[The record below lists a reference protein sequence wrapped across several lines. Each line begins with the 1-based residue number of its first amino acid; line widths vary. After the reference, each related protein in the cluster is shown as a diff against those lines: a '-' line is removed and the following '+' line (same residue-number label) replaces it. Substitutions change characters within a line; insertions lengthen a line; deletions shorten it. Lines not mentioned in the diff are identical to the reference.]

1 MVFRMA
7 MPFCTLVL
15 WCNNRSC
22 GYLEGMETM
31 RKYKCKYD
39 IEFQNLKEIMDFVA
53 DKYGKNIG
61 FIYKSADRKTK
72 TEITYNKFREDLD
85 AVGAYLISRGLKG
98 KKIVVFGP
106 NSYQWLVAYYA
117 VVINV
122 GVVIPLDKGLPEEE
136 IVNSLKKCKADA
148 IIYDDS
154 LKMDFGKIIG
164 MDGITVE
171 TLIPMSDFTQ
181 EKMPELAAMINQ
193 YKPEFKVIDKHAV
206 DIILFTSGTSA
217 DAKAAQLTQRNI
229 ASTIAA
235 MRKVEPIY
243 EDDVEMILLPLHHAF
258 GNQGVLMFISNGCT
272 NVFCSGL
279 KYVQKELKEYGVS
292 AFFCVPLIIE
302 SMINKVLKT
311 AEKEGKLKKLETGRK
326 ISKAL
331 MKVGID
337 ARRVIFKDVID
348 GLGGKLRFLISGAAA
363 LDLKIL
369 EYATDFGIL
378 TVQGYGLTETAP
390 TIASESYFFRK
401 PGSVGHA
408 MPGVEVKINNP
419 DENGIGELFARGP
432 NIMKGYLDDEEAN
445 REVFVD
451 GWFNTGDLARIDE
464 EDYIFLTG
472 RKKNVIVLKNGK
484 NIYPEEIEALIDK
497 IPYVVENVVMGEEEG
512 DDYRLVAHVVY
523 DPEAEELKGKSA
535 EEIQALTDADIEKI
549 NSEMPNF
556 KRIKEVYLRTE
567 PFEKT
572 TTQKIKRRK
581 VKAEGK

>member
-1 MVFRMA
+1 
-7 MPFCTLVL
+7 
-15 WCNNRSC
+15 
-22 GYLEGMETM
+22 M

-39 IEFQNLKEIMDFVA
+39 IEFQDLKEIMDFVA
-53 DKYGKNIG
+53 DKYGKNTA
-61 FIYKSADRKTK
+61 FIYKTPDRKNK
-72 TEITYNKFREDLD
+72 VEITYRKFRDD
-85 AVGAYLISRGLKG
+85 MDSIGAYLISKGLKG
-98 KKIVVFGP
+98 KRIVVIGP
-106 NSYQWLVAYYA
+106 NSYTWLAAYYGIA
-117 VVINV
+117 INV
-122 GVVIPLDKGLPEEE
+122 GVVVPLDKGLPEEE
-136 IVNSLKKCKADA
+136 IVNSLIKCKADA
-148 IIYDDS
+148 IVYDET
-154 LKMDFGKIIG
+154 LKMDFEKISK
-164 MDGITVE
+164 MDGVTAKV
-171 TLIPMSDFTQ
+171 LIPMSEISQ
-181 EKMPELAAMINQ
+181 EALEGHAKLVKQ

-258 GNQGVLMFISNGCT
+258 GNQGVLMFISNGAT

-279 KYVQKELKEYGVS
+279 KYVQKELKEYGVT

-311 AEKEGKLKKLETGRK
+311 AEKEGKLQKLETGRK

-337 ARRVIFKDVID
+337 VRRKLFKDVID

-363 LDLKIL
+363 LDPKIL
-369 EYATDFGIL
+369 EYTTDFGIL

-390 TIASESYFFRK
+390 TIASESYFYRR

-419 DENGIGELFARGP
+419 DEDGIGELFARGP

-445 REVFVD
+445 KEVFED
-451 GWFNTGDLARIDE
+451 GWFNTGDLARIDKD
-464 EDYIFLTG
+464 DYIFLTG

-484 NIYPEEIEALIDK
+484 NIYPEEIEGLIDK

-523 DPEAEELKGKSA
+523 DPEAEALAGKSP
-535 EEIQALTDADIEKI
+535 EEIQAIVDADIEKV
-549 NSEMPNF
+549 NDEMPKY
-556 KRIKEVYLRTE
+556 KRIKQTYLRTE
-567 PFEKT
+567 EFEKT

-581 VKAEGK
+581 IK

>member
-523 DPEAEELKGKSA
+523 DPEAEAVKGKT
-535 EEIQALTDADIEKI
+535 EDEIQALANADIEKI
-549 NSEMPNF
+549 NDEMPKF

-581 VKAEGK
+581 VKTDK

>member
-1 MVFRMA
+1 
-7 MPFCTLVL
+7 
-15 WCNNRSC
+15 
-22 GYLEGMETM
+22 M

-39 IEFQNLKEIMDFVA
+39 IEFQDLKEIMDFVA

-61 FIYKSADRKTK
+61 FIYKTPDKKSKV
-72 TEITYNKFREDLD
+72 EITYKKFREDLD
-85 AVGAYLISRGLKG
+85 ALGAYLISRGLKG
-98 KKIVVFGP
+98 KKIVVIGP

-122 GVVIPLDKGLPEEE
+122 GVVVPLDRGLPEEE
-136 IVNSLKKCKADA
+136 IVNSLAKCKADA
-148 IIYDDS
+148 IIYDET
-154 LKMDFGKIIG
+154 LKMDFENIIKK
-164 MDGITVE
+164 DGVTVE

-181 EKMPELAAMINQ
+181 EKMPELAAMIKQ

-337 ARRVIFKDVID
+337 VRRKIFKDVID

-390 TIASESYFFRK
+390 TIASESYFYRK

-484 NIYPEEIEALIDK
+484 NIYPEEIEVLIDK
-497 IPYVVENVVMGEEEG
+497 IPYVAENVILGEAEG
-512 DDYRLVAHVVY
+512 DDYRLVAHIVY
-523 DPEAEELKGKSA
+523 DPENESVKGKSI
-535 EEIQALTDADIEKI
+535 EEIQAMADADIEKI
-549 NSEMPNF
+549 NSDMPKY
-556 KRIKEVYLRTE
+556 KRIKQVYLRTE

-581 VKAEGK
+581 VKAAE

>member
-1 MVFRMA
+1 
-7 MPFCTLVL
+7 
-15 WCNNRSC
+15 
-22 GYLEGMETM
+22 M

-279 KYVQKELKEYGVS
+279 KYVQKELQEYGVS

-311 AEKEGKLKKLETGRK
+311 AEKEGKLKKLEAGRK

-331 MKVGID
+331 LKVGID
-337 ARRVIFKDVID
+337 ARRMIFKDVID

-523 DPEAEELKGKSA
+523 DPEAEAVKGKT
-535 EEIQALTDADIEKI
+535 EDEIQALANADIEKI
-549 NSEMPNF
+549 NDEMPKF

-581 VKAEGK
+581 VKTDK

>member
-1 MVFRMA
+1 
-7 MPFCTLVL
+7 
-15 WCNNRSC
+15 
-22 GYLEGMETM
+22 M

-53 DKYGKNIG
+53 EKYGNNTA
-61 FIYKSADRKTK
+61 FIYKNEDKTQK
-72 TEITYNKFREDLD
+72 TEITYRKFREDID
-85 AVGAYLISRGLKG
+85 AVGAYLISKGLKD
-98 KKIVVFGP
+98 KRIVVIGS

-117 VVINV
+117 TVINV
-122 GVVIPLDKGLPEEE
+122 GVVVPLDKGLPEEE
-136 IVNSLKKCKADA
+136 IINSLAKCKADA
-148 IIYDDS
+148 IIYDES
-154 LKMDFGKIIG
+154 LDMDFENIIKK
-164 MDGITVE
+164 DGITVT
-171 TLIPMSDFTQ
+171 TLIPMSDFSQ
-181 EKMPELAAMINQ
+181 EKIQGFSPLLRQ
-193 YKPEFKVIDKHAV
+193 YRPEFKVIDKHAP

-217 DAKAAQLTQRNI
+217 TAKAAQLTQRNI

-258 GNQGVLMFISNGCT
+258 GNQGVLMFISNGAT

-279 KYVQKELKEYGVS
+279 KYVQKELKEYGVT

-302 SMINKVLKT
+302 SMINKVIKT
-311 AEKEGKLKKLETGRK
+311 AEKEGKLETLEKGRK
-326 ISKAL
+326 IARLLLKL
-331 MKVGID
+331 GID
-337 ARRVIFKDVID
+337 VRRKLFKDVID

-363 LDLKIL
+363 LNPDTLQ
-369 EYATDFGIL
+369 YATDFGLL

-408 MPGVEVKINNP
+408 MPGVEIKINEP
-419 DENGIGELFARGP
+419 DEDGIGELFVRGP
-432 NIMKGYLDDEEAN
+432 NVMLGYLDDEEAN

-464 EDYIFLTG
+464 EDYVFLTG

-484 NIYPEEIEALIDK
+484 NIYPEEVEALIDK
-497 IPYVVENVVMGEEEG
+497 IPYVSENVVMGEEEG

-523 DPEAEELKGKSA
+523 NPEADAVKGKSKD
-535 EEIQALTDADIEKI
+535 EIQAMADADIEKV
-549 NSEMPNF
+549 NEEMPAY
-556 KRIKEVYLRTE
+556 KRIKQVYLRTE

-572 TTQKIKRRK
+572 TTQKIKRRTITK
-581 VKAEGK
+581 

>member
-1 MVFRMA
+1 
-7 MPFCTLVL
+7 MPALL
-15 WCNNRSC
+15 YIEIKIK
-22 GYLEGMETM
+22 GLYLIVRKKTHIILRKGQKM

-39 IEFQNLKEIMDFVA
+39 IEFQDLKEIMDFVA
-53 DKYGKNIG
+53 DKYGKNTA
-61 FIYKSADRKTK
+61 FIYKTPDRKNK
-72 TEITYNKFREDLD
+72 VEITYRKFRDD
-85 AVGAYLISRGLKG
+85 MDSIGAYLISKGLKG
-98 KKIVVFGP
+98 KRIVVIGP
-106 NSYQWLVAYYA
+106 NSYTWLAAYYGI
-117 VVINV
+117 VINV
-122 GVVIPLDKGLPEEE
+122 GVVVPLDKGLPEEE
-136 IVNSLKKCKADA
+136 IVNSLVKCKADA
-148 IIYDDS
+148 IVYDET
-154 LKMDFGKIIG
+154 LKMDFEKISK
-164 MDGITVE
+164 MDGVTAKV
-171 TLIPMSDFTQ
+171 LIPMSEISQ
-181 EKMPELAAMINQ
+181 EALVEHAKLVKQ

-258 GNQGVLMFISNGCT
+258 GNQGVLMFISNGAT

-279 KYVQKELKEYGVS
+279 KYIQKELKEYGVT

-311 AEKEGKLKKLETGRK
+311 AEKEGKLQKLETGRK

-337 ARRVIFKDVID
+337 VRRKLFKDVID

-363 LDLKIL
+363 LDPKIL
-369 EYATDFGIL
+369 EYTTDFGIL

-390 TIASESYFFRK
+390 TIASESYFYRR

-419 DENGIGELFARGP
+419 DEDGIGELFARGP

-445 REVFVD
+445 KEVFVD
-451 GWFNTGDLARIDE
+451 GWFNTGDLARIDKD
-464 EDYIFLTG
+464 DYIFLTG

-523 DPEAEELKGKSA
+523 DPEAEALKDKSP
-535 EEIQALTDADIEKI
+535 EEIQAIVDADIEKI
-549 NSEMPNF
+549 NDEMPKY
-556 KRIKEVYLRTE
+556 KRIKQTYLRTE
-567 PFEKT
+567 EFEKT

-581 VKAEGK
+581 IK

>member
-1 MVFRMA
+1 
-7 MPFCTLVL
+7 
-15 WCNNRSC
+15 
-22 GYLEGMETM
+22 M

-39 IEFQNLKEIMDFVA
+39 IEFQDLKEIMDFVA
-53 DKYGKNIG
+53 DKYGKNTA
-61 FIYKSADRKTK
+61 FIYKTPDRKNK
-72 TEITYNKFREDLD
+72 VEITYRKFRDD
-85 AVGAYLISRGLKG
+85 MDSIGAYLISKGLKG
-98 KKIVVFGP
+98 KRIVVIGS
-106 NSYQWLVAYYA
+106 NSYTWLAAYYGI
-117 VVINV
+117 VINV
-122 GVVIPLDKGLPEEE
+122 GVVVPLDKGLPEEE
-136 IVNSLKKCKADA
+136 IVNSLVKCKADA
-148 IIYDDS
+148 IVYDET
-154 LKMDFGKIIG
+154 LKMDFEKISK
-164 MDGITVE
+164 MDGVTAKV
-171 TLIPMSDFTQ
+171 LIPMSEISQ
-181 EKMPELAAMINQ
+181 EALVEHAKLVKQ
-193 YKPEFKVIDKHAV
+193 YKSEFKVIDKHAV

-258 GNQGVLMFISNGCT
+258 GNQGVLMFISNGAT

-279 KYVQKELKEYGVS
+279 KYIQKELKEYGVT

-311 AEKEGKLKKLETGRK
+311 AEKEGKLQKLETGRK

-337 ARRVIFKDVID
+337 VRRKLFKDVID

-369 EYATDFGIL
+369 EYTTDFGIL

-390 TIASESYFFRK
+390 TIASESYFYRR

-419 DENGIGELFARGP
+419 DEDGIGELFARGP

-445 REVFVD
+445 KEVFVD

-464 EDYIFLTG
+464 DGYIFLTG

-484 NIYPEEIEALIDK
+484 NIYPEEIEGLIDK

-523 DPEAEELKGKSA
+523 DPESETLKDKSP
-535 EEIQALTDADIEKI
+535 EEIQAIVDADIEKI
-549 NSEMPNF
+549 NDEMPKY
-556 KRIKEVYLRTE
+556 KRIKQTYLRTE
-567 PFEKT
+567 EFEKT

-581 VKAEGK
+581 IK

>member
-1 MVFRMA
+1 
-7 MPFCTLVL
+7 
-15 WCNNRSC
+15 
-22 GYLEGMETM
+22 M

-39 IEFQNLKEIMDFVA
+39 IEFQDLKEIMDFVA

-61 FIYKSADRKTK
+61 FIYKTPDKK
-72 TEITYNKFREDLD
+72 NKVEITYRKFREDLD
-85 AVGAYLISRGLKG
+85 ALGAYLISRGLKG
-98 KKIVVFGP
+98 KKIVVIGP

-122 GVVIPLDKGLPEEE
+122 GVVVPLDKGLPEEE
-136 IVNSLKKCKADA
+136 IVNSLAKCKADA
-148 IIYDDS
+148 IIYDET
-154 LKMDFGKIIG
+154 LKMDFENIISK
-164 MDGITVE
+164 DGITVE

-181 EKMPELAAMINQ
+181 EKMPELAAMIKQ

-279 KYVQKELKEYGVS
+279 KYIQKELKEYGVS

-311 AEKEGKLKKLETGRK
+311 AEKEGKLAKLEKGRK

-337 ARRVIFKDVID
+337 VRRKLFKDVID

-363 LDLKIL
+363 LDPKIL

-390 TIASESYFFRK
+390 TIASESYFYRK

-464 EDYIFLTG
+464 EEYIFLTG

-484 NIYPEEIEALIDK
+484 NIYPEEIEVLIDK
-497 IPYVVENVVMGEEEG
+497 IPYVVENVILGEEEG
-512 DDYRLVAHVVY
+512 DDYRLVAHIVY
-523 DPEAEELKGKSA
+523 DPEAEAVKGKSA
-535 EEIQALTDADIEKI
+535 EEIQAMADADIEKI
-549 NSEMPNF
+549 NSEMPKF
-556 KRIKEVYLRTE
+556 KRIKQVYLRTE

-572 TTQKIKRRK
+572 TTQKIKRRT
-581 VKAEGK
+581 VKAGQ

>member
-1 MVFRMA
+1 MV
-7 MPFCTLVL
+7 V
-15 WCNNRSC
+15 
-22 GYLEGMETM
+22 
-31 RKYKCKYD
+31 
-39 IEFQNLKEIMDFVA
+39 
-53 DKYGKNIG
+53 
-61 FIYKSADRKTK
+61 
-72 TEITYNKFREDLD
+72 
-85 AVGAYLISRGLKG
+85 
-98 KKIVVFGP
+98 
-106 NSYQWLVAYYA
+106 
-117 VVINV
+117 
-122 GVVIPLDKGLPEEE
+122 PLDKGLPEEE

-148 IIYDDS
+148 IVYDETLNMDFEKIC
-154 LKMDFGKIIG
+154 KMDGV
-164 MDGITVE
+164 TVE
-171 TLIPMSDFTQ
+171 TLIPMSEISQ
-181 EKMPELAAMINQ
+181 EALVEHAKLIKQ
-193 YKPEFKVIDKHAV
+193 YKSEFKVIDKHAV

-258 GNQGVLMFISNGCT
+258 GNQGVLMFISNGAT

-279 KYVQKELKEYGVS
+279 KYIQKELKEYGVT

-311 AEKEGKLKKLETGRK
+311 AEKEGKLEKLEMGRK

-337 ARRVIFKDVID
+337 VRRKLFKDVID

-363 LDLKIL
+363 LDPKIL
-369 EYATDFGIL
+369 E
-378 TVQGYGLTETAP
+378 
-390 TIASESYFFRK
+390 
-401 PGSVGHA
+401 GHA
-408 MPGVEVKINNP
+408 MPGVEVKINDP
-419 DENGIGELFARGP
+419 DEDGIGELYARGP

-445 REVFVD
+445 KEVFVD

-464 EDYIFLTG
+464 DEYIFLTG

-523 DPEAEELKGKSA
+523 DPEAEALKDKSI
-535 EEIQALTDADIEKI
+535 EEIQAIVDADMEKI
-549 NSEMPNF
+549 NDEMPKY
-556 KRIKEVYLRTE
+556 KRVKQTYLRTE
-567 PFEKT
+567 EFEKT

-581 VKAEGK
+581 VK

>member
-1 MVFRMA
+1 MDRAVRHA
-7 MPFCTLVL
+7 
-15 WCNNRSC
+15 
-22 GYLEGMETM
+22 EGTVM

-39 IEFQNLKEIMDFVA
+39 IEFQDLKEIMDFVA
-53 DKYGKNIG
+53 DKYGDNIG
-61 FIYKSADRKTK
+61 FIYKNADRTSK
-72 TEITYNKFREDLD
+72 TEITYKKFREDLD
-85 AVGAYLISRGLKG
+85 ALGAYLISKGLKG
-98 KKIVVFGP
+98 KRIVVIGP

-122 GVVIPLDKGLPEEE
+122 GTVVPLDKGLPEEE
-136 IVNSLKKCKADA
+136 IVNSLVKCKADA
-148 IIYDDS
+148 IIYDES
-154 LKMDFGKIIG
+154 LGMDFDSIIKKK
-164 MDGITVE
+164 GIAAK

-181 EKMPELAAMINQ
+181 EKMPELAAMIKK
-193 YKPEFKVIDKHAV
+193 YKPEFKVIDKHAT
-206 DIILFTSGTSA
+206 DIIVFTSGTSA
-217 DAKAAQLTQRNI
+217 DAKAAQLSQRNI

-235 MRKVEPIY
+235 MRKVEPIF
-243 EDDVEMILLPLHHAF
+243 EDDVEMILLPLHHVF

-279 KYVQKELKEYGVS
+279 KYVQKELKEYGVT

-311 AEKEGKLKKLETGRK
+311 AEKEGKLQKLETGRK

-337 ARRVIFKDVID
+337 VRRKIFKDVID
-348 GLGGKLRFLISGAAA
+348 GLGGKLRFLISGAAG

-378 TVQGYGLTETAP
+378 TVQGYGLTETSP
-390 TIASESYFFRK
+390 TIASESYFYRR

-408 MPGVEVKINNP
+408 MPGVEVKINDP
-419 DENGIGELFARGP
+419 DEDGIGELFAQGP
-432 NIMKGYLDDEEAN
+432 NIMKGYLDDDKAN
-445 REVFVD
+445 EEVFVN

-464 EDYIFLTG
+464 DGYIFLTG

-497 IPYVVENVVMGEEEG
+497 IPYVVENVVMGEPDG
-512 DDYRLVAHVVY
+512 DDYRLVAHIVY
-523 DPEAEELKGKSA
+523 DPEAEEVRGKS
-535 EEIQALTDADIEKI
+535 EEYIQTMADADIELI
-549 NSEMPNF
+549 SREMPGF
-556 KRIKEVYLRTE
+556 KRIKQVYLRTE

-581 VKAEGK
+581 IKTGK

>member
-1 MVFRMA
+1 
-7 MPFCTLVL
+7 MPALL
-15 WCNNRSC
+15 YIEIKIK
-22 GYLEGMETM
+22 GLYLIVRKKTHIILRKGQKM

-39 IEFQNLKEIMDFVA
+39 IEFQDLKEIMDFVA
-53 DKYGKNIG
+53 DKYGKNTA
-61 FIYKSADRKTK
+61 FIYKTPDRKNK
-72 TEITYNKFREDLD
+72 VEITYRKFRDD
-85 AVGAYLISRGLKG
+85 MDSIGAYLISKGLKG
-98 KKIVVFGP
+98 KRIVVIGP
-106 NSYQWLVAYYA
+106 NSYTWLAAYYGI
-117 VVINV
+117 VINV
-122 GVVIPLDKGLPEEE
+122 GVVVPLDKGLPEEE
-136 IVNSLKKCKADA
+136 IVNSLVKCKADA
-148 IIYDDS
+148 IVYDET
-154 LKMDFGKIIG
+154 LKMDFEKISK
-164 MDGITVE
+164 MDGVTARV
-171 TLIPMSDFTQ
+171 LIPMSEISQ
-181 EKMPELAAMINQ
+181 EALVEHAKLVKQ

-258 GNQGVLMFISNGCT
+258 GNQGVLMFISNGAT

-279 KYVQKELKEYGVS
+279 KYIQKELKEYGVT

-311 AEKEGKLKKLETGRK
+311 AEKEGKLQKLDTGRK

-337 ARRVIFKDVID
+337 VRRKLFKDVID

-363 LDLKIL
+363 LDPKIL
-369 EYATDFGIL
+369 EYTTDFGIL

-390 TIASESYFFRK
+390 TIASESYFYRR

-419 DENGIGELFARGP
+419 DEDGIGELFARGP

-445 REVFVD
+445 KEVFVD
-451 GWFNTGDLARIDE
+451 GWFNTGDLARIDKD
-464 EDYIFLTG
+464 DYIFLTG

-523 DPEAEELKGKSA
+523 DPEAEALKDKSP
-535 EEIQALTDADIEKI
+535 EEIQAIVDADIEKI
-549 NSEMPNF
+549 NDEMPKY
-556 KRIKEVYLRTE
+556 KRIKQTYLRTE
-567 PFEKT
+567 EFEKT

-581 VKAEGK
+581 IK

>member
-1 MVFRMA
+1 
-7 MPFCTLVL
+7 
-15 WCNNRSC
+15 
-22 GYLEGMETM
+22 M

-39 IEFQNLKEIMDFVA
+39 IEFQDLKEIMDFVA
-53 DKYGKNIG
+53 DKYGKNTG

-72 TEITYNKFREDLD
+72 TEITYRKFREDLD
-85 AVGAYLISRGLKG
+85 ALGAYLISRGLKG
-98 KKIVVFGP
+98 KKIVVIGP

-122 GVVIPLDKGLPEEE
+122 GVVVPLDKGLPEDE
-136 IVNSLKKCKADA
+136 IINSLRKCKADA
-148 IIYDDS
+148 IIYDES
-154 LKMDFGKIIG
+154 LKMDFEKIIQN
-164 MDGITVE
+164 DGITVE
-171 TLIPMSDFTQ
+171 TLIPMSVFTQ
-181 EKMPELAAMINQ
+181 EKMPELAALIKQ
-193 YKPEFKVIDKHAV
+193 Y
-206 DIILFTSGTSA
+206 
-217 DAKAAQLTQRNI
+217 KAAQLTQRNI

-279 KYVQKELKEYGVS
+279 KYVQKELKEYGVT

-311 AEKEGKLKKLETGRK
+311 AEKEGKLAKLETGRK

-331 MKVGID
+331 MRVGID
-337 ARRVIFKDVID
+337 VRRRIFKDVID
-348 GLGGKLRFLISGAAA
+348 GLGGKLRFLISGAAG

-390 TIASESYFFRK
+390 TIASESYFYRK

-484 NIYPEEIEALIDK
+484 NIYPEEIEFLIDK

-523 DPEAEELKGKSA
+523 DPEAEAVKGKSEA
-535 EEIQALTDADIEKI
+535 EVQALIDEDIEKV
-549 NSEMPNF
+549 NNDMPKY
-556 KRIKEVYLRTE
+556 KRIKQVYLRTE

-572 TTQKIKRRK
+572 TTQKIKRRT
-581 VKAEGK
+581 VK